1 MTQQRFNS
9 KIGYSIQEPPV
20 TVIDN
25 VGNYNGGTGTF
36 SGTVTAPNFVG
47 MVDGLDL
54 DRYKENLQTGVLYGG
69 IISVNASDP
78 SKIDITAGAGI
89 ICTPGASLVAMP
101 VPVVTTVTWTAKIG
115 VTITDIASSDET
127 WFSISST
134 GTVIQHSV
142 AWTDAQFDSEIPLGA
157 IYHVNHST
165 VNLVKNYPHVAYA
178 QAGQMD
184 PFIRA
189 FGPLKLS
196 GHEISAN
203 GANLSINRSSGRSYA
218 IGRNYQTDPN
228 NPNIVTDTNALPATV
243 VWRFYRNASTGFTTV
258 VNSTIDPSHYDNGTG
273 TLSNTSQWTIQRIFY
288 LPNQP
293 NTIGVYYGRAT
304 YSQLADAQLALLT
317 EAFSESE
324 STATQ
329 GIFLGY
335 LIVKGNVTVLNDSA
349 KAKFIQGGLFRNV
362 SGVGGSGLAVAYLDD
377 ISDVTITS
385 AANNDLLKWNGSQWV
400 NSTIASLAIS
410 SLGTVTTGTW
420 NATAIADAY
429 ISSAAT
435 WNTASTD
442 RLKWDGGATGL
453 VAATGRT
460 SLGLDIGTD
469 VQPYSATLAAAAGGT
484 YTGNVTGNV
493 SGSSGSCTG
502 NAATATNVA
511 YTGLTGT
518 VPTWNQSTTGN
529 AATATNVAYTGLTGT
544 VPTWNQSTTGNAATV
559 TDGAYVSVDNNFSA
573 FQTFQ
578 DGIEVY
584 LDAYLDAAL
593 VVGTTI
599 NDLTITGNKGLG
611 NTVVGNSAGASILS
625 SGTYNVTV
633 GYRAGDSIST
643 GDFNIAVGSDA
654 LGAAITTTGCVAV
667 GHNALLLNTAVDTTA
682 IGYLALDANTTAV
695 RNTAVGAYSLSAN
708 QTAAD
713 NTAVGYNTLKLNTGD
728 TNVAVGSNALAACT
742 TGSNNVALG
751 TNALNALGIG
761 TYNMAVGGS
770 LRAVTSGQNN
780 VAIGQSA
787 AVTITTGVNNIA
799 IGTFALYYA
808 NTSSSE
814 NIAIGNQAGGAGA
827 ASPTIQSKNVFIG
840 TSCAR
845 LITTGSSNVGI
856 GQESLYNITTSGNNT
871 AIGSQ
876 AGRYIADGA
885 TAMTATAN
893 AVYVGYGVRGSAN
906 SVTNE
911 TALGYVAIGLGS
923 NTTAIGNSSTLG
935 NRIFGVAS
943 TGQVA
948 PTIASAATINPTTSV
963 VFITGTA
970 AIATITA
977 PSLIATTGGQITLI
991 PIGLFTTTATGGN
1004 IALASTAVASK
1015 ALIMTYDATTA
1026 KWYPSY

>member
-115 VTITDIASSDET
+115 VTITGIASSDET

-142 AWTDAQFDSEIPLGA
+142 AWTDAQFDSEIPIGA

-460 SLGLDIGTD
+460 SLGLDIGIN
-469 VQPYSATLAAAAGGT
+469 VQAYNATLANVAAGT
-484 YTGNVTGNV
+484 YTG
-493 SGSSGSCTG
+493 SSSITTLGTLPTLAIST
-502 NAATATNVA
+502 
-511 YTGLTGT
+511 TGT
-518 VPTWNQSTTGN
+518 VDKVSSINMAQGVTASNSVTSQINFYSYNADALGVPPVPVAAQGSIDSSIFNGYDLKLQGNGVCSIYFTNNSMTIGDTLGTLGGNQIFLNCDGGINEIVGVTNFFGSVSFNDPITTSSTVTVGGFV
-529 AATATNVAYTGLTGT
+529 TIGTGLGLVDSKSTLLFT
-544 VPTWNQSTTGNAATV
+544 TAANQIIS
-559 TDGAYVSVDNNFSA
+559 
-573 FQTFQ
+573 Q
-578 DGIEVY
+578 
-584 LDAYLDAAL
+584 
-593 VVGTTI
+593 
-599 NDLTITGNKGLG
+599 
-611 NTVVGNSAGASILS
+611 TVVSTVYRSVEFFVQASTAGGAHEALKIMVLHDGTNTYNTQYGVIRSGGSL
-625 SGTYNVTV
+625 GTYN
-633 GYRAGDSIST
+633 
-643 GDFNIAVGSDA
+643 
-654 LGAAITTTGCVAV
+654 TTL
-667 GHNALLLNTAVDTTA
+667 ALLAGTYRIRLRVTPTTV
-682 IGYLALDANTTAV
+682 NTTYKV
-695 RNTAVGAYSLSAN
+695 M
-708 QTAAD
+708 
-713 NTAVGYNTLKLNTGD
+713 
-728 TNVAVGSNALAACT
+728 
-742 TGSNNVALG
+742 
-751 TNALNALGIG
+751 I
-761 TYNMAVGGS
+761 
-770 LRAVTSGQNN
+770 
-780 VAIGQSA
+780 
-787 AVTITTGVNNIA
+787 
-799 IGTFALYYA
+799 
-808 NTSSSE
+808 
-814 NIAIGNQAGGAGA
+814 
-827 ASPTIQSKNVFIG
+827 
-840 TSCAR
+840 
-845 LITTGSSNVGI
+845 
-856 GQESLYNITTSGNNT
+856 
-871 AIGSQ
+871 
-876 AGRYIADGA
+876 
-885 TAMTATAN
+885 
-893 AVYVGYGVRGSAN
+893 
-906 SVTNE
+906 
-911 TALGYVAIGLGS
+911 TALPV
-923 NTTAIGNSSTLG
+923 
-935 NRIFGVAS
+935 
-943 TGQVA
+943 
-948 PTIASAATINPTTSV
+948 
-963 VFITGTA
+963 
-970 AIATITA
+970 
-977 PSLIATTGGQITLI
+977 
-991 PIGLFTTTATGGN
+991 
-1004 IALASTAVASK
+1004 
-1015 ALIMTYDATTA
+1015 
-1026 KWYPSY
+1026 